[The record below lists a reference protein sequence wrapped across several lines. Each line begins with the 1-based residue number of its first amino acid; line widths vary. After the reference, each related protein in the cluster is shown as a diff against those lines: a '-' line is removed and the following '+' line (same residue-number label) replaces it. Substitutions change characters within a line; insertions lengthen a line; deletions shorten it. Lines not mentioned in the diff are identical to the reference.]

1 MLTRFYSD
9 MIQLIIFKCK
19 FLVLRLKFI
28 FYFSEQDQP
37 LHSELDFRWA
47 YMPPHISC
55 NISSEITAKA
65 KADANSIRVDDAN
78 RDDGRHLDGTGA
90 IS

>member
-1 MLTRFYSD
+1 MG
-9 MIQLIIFKCK
+9 I
-19 FLVLRLKFI
+19 
-28 FYFSEQDQP
+28 
-37 LHSELDFRWA
+37 

-78 RDDGRHLDGTGA
+78 RGDGRHLDGAGTV
-90 IS
+90 S